1 MSVDNQAPL
10 KPARSSGVH
19 YAWIMVIV
27 AVGMRLTSSA
37 ARSSSGILVPVLADP
52 DGLGWGKGAIGAAFS
67 LQWIFS
73 GIFGPPA
80 GWLGDRY
87 GARPTMVV
95 GALLFIAAMMLT
107 GTMTELWQFYLY
119 FGVLLSAAMAV
130 FGVPLMVGVSLWFK
144 KRLGVGMGALQA
156 SQGVGPFVS
165 VPLILW
171 LLNDFGLQWAFWGPG
186 IVGGVLLLLMVK
198 LFHSEPADLG
208 MKPLGAEPDEPVQR
222 IIKTGTKSKERV
234 GTFLRHAQ
242 KTGAFWNLIGIHFW
256 GCAGHSIILLYLVA
270 IAEEQGLST
279 GLAAGT
285 FMVMS
290 LTSTGTRFAVPV
302 IADRIGSKGV
312 MAICFFLQALPV
324 LILFVAQDVWT
335 FYLFAALFGIGF
347 GGEMSAFPIINRQY
361 YGHTAPIGVTYG
373 WQMFGAGVGMAAGA
387 ILGGF
392 AWDISGNYYWTVG
405 LSFVLSMIGAL
416 SILILPATS
425 KLLTPHWEDDLPQ
438 EPAPSE
444 VLQPSPR

>member
-1 MSVDNQAPL
+1 MSVVNQTQPKIAL
-10 KPARSSGVH
+10 AFGVH

-37 ARSSSGILVPVLADP
+37 TRSASSVLVPVLADP
-52 DGLGWGKGAIGAAFS
+52 NGLGWSYGAIGAAFS

-73 GIFGPPA
+73 GVFGPPA
-80 GWLGDRY
+80 GWLGDRF

-95 GALLFIAAMMLT
+95 GALLFIGAMMLT

-186 IVGGVLLLLMVK
+186 IAGGILLLLMVR
-198 LFHSEPADLG
+198 LFHSEPADLN

-222 IIKTGTKSKERV
+222 IRRKGKESKAQV
-234 GTFLRHAQ
+234 STFLRHAQ
-242 KTGAFWNLIGIHFW
+242 RTGAFWNLIGIHFW
-256 GCAGHSIILLYLVA
+256 GCAGHAIVLVFMIA
-270 IAEEQGLST
+270 IAEEQGLSK
-279 GLAAGT
+279 GVAAGT

-290 LTSTGTRFAVPV
+290 LASTGTRFAVPV

-312 MAICFFLQALPV
+312 MAVCFFLQALPV
-324 LILFVAQDVWT
+324 LILFVAQDVWQ
-335 FYLFAALFGIGF
+335 FYLFAVLFGIGF

-373 WQMFGAGVGMAAGA
+373 WQMLGAGIGMAAGA
-387 ILGGF
+387 GLGGL
-392 AWDISGNYYWTVG
+392 AWDLSGTYHWTVA
-405 LSFVLSMIGAL
+405 LSFILSMIGAI

-425 KLLTPHWEDDLPQ
+425 KLLTPHWEDDLKK
-438 EPAPSE
+438 ET
-444 VLQPSPR
+444 SPG

>member
-10 KPARSSGVH
+10 KPARSLGVH

-37 ARSSSGILVPVLADP
+37 TRSASSVLVPVLADA
-52 DGLGWGKGAIGAAFS
+52 DGLGWSYGAIGAAFS

-73 GIFGPPA
+73 GVFGPPA
-80 GWLGDRY
+80 GWLGDRF

-95 GALLFIAAMMLT
+95 GALLFIVAMMLT

-156 SQGVGPFVS
+156 SQGVGPFIS
-165 VPLILW
+165 VPLILF
-171 LLNDFGLQWAFWGPG
+171 LLNEFGLKWAFWGPG
-186 IVGGVLLLLMVK
+186 IAGGILLLLMVR

-208 MKPLGAEPDEPVQR
+208 MKPLGADPDEPVRR
-222 IIKTGTKSKERV
+222 IRKTGAESKGQV

-242 KTGAFWNLIGIHFW
+242 RTSAFWNLIGIHFW
-256 GCAGHSIILLYLVA
+256 GCAGHAIILVFMVA
-270 IAEEQGLST
+270 IAEEQGLSR
-279 GLAAGT
+279 GVAAGT

-302 IADRIGSKGV
+302 IADHIGSKGV
-312 MAICFFLQALPV
+312 MAVCFFLQALPV
-324 LILFVAQDVWT
+324 LILFVAQDTWT

-361 YGHTAPIGVTYG
+361 YGLTAPIGVTYG
-373 WQMFGAGVGMAAGA
+373 WQMLGAGVGMAAGA
-387 ILGGF
+387 GLGGL

-405 LSFVLSMIGAL
+405 LSFILSMIGAL
-416 SILILPATS
+416 SILILPTTS
-425 KLLTPHWEDDLPQ
+425 KLLTPHWEND
-438 EPAPSE
+438 
-444 VLQPSPR
+444 LQPSPR